1 MSQLQIAVIEDDDLV
16 RSATGSLLRS
26 LGHRV
31 ALYPSAEDFLQAG
44 PPETDCVLSDQRM
57 AGRSGLDLLEQLA
70 ADGRTVPF
78 ILMTAFLTP
87 GLDDRARALGAV
99 SVLEKPFDESALIGL
114 LGGLA
119 AR

>member
-1 MSQLQIAVIEDDDLV
+1 MSQLQIAVIEDDALV

-31 ALYPSAEDFLQAG
+31 ALYPTVEDFLAAG
-44 PPETDCVLSDQRM
+44 APAADCVLSDQRM
-57 AGRSGLDLLEQLA
+57 AGRTGLDLLELFA
-70 ADGRTVPF
+70 AQGETVPF
-78 ILMTAFLTP
+78 ILMTAFRTP
-87 GLDDRARALGAV
+87 GLDARARQLGAL

-119 AR
+119 AG